1 VIELFRTKR
10 AGLRYLVLL
19 SGCAAV
25 CLLTACATTRSESVR
40 ASASRLDDASR
51 HFSSQ
56 IRYQRDDS
64 RRGHVSR
71 DAEALAKAAHNLD
84 RALDRG
90 NSRDDVEGE
99 YRRVTDSYEQLHSQL
114 ADEGYADQNRRVLD
128 DFDRVTAA
136 YRDVEA
142 GMSRRSAG
150 ARDSARY

>member
-1 VIELFRTKR
+1 MNTYLPRC
-10 AGLRYLVLL
+10 LVLL

-25 CLLTACATTRSESVR
+25 CLLAACATTRTESVR

-56 IRYQRDDS
+56 IQYQRDDS
-64 RRGHVSR
+64 RRGRVGG
-71 DAEALAKAAHNLD
+71 DAEALAKAAHNLN
-84 RALDRG
+84 RALDKG
-90 NSRDDVEGE
+90 NSRDNVEGE

-114 ADEGYADQNRRVLD
+114 ADEGYADQNRRVLE

-142 GMSRRSAG
+142 GMSRRSAST
-150 ARDSARY
+150 RDGGRY

>member
-1 VIELFRTKR
+1 MNTY
-10 AGLRYLVLL
+10 LRRHLAVL

-25 CLLTACATTRSESVR
+25 CLLAACATTRTESVR

-56 IRYQRDDS
+56 IHYQRDDS
-64 RRGHVSR
+64 RRGRVSG
-71 DAEALAKAAHNLD
+71 DAETLAKAAHNFN
-84 RALDRG
+84 RALDKG
-90 NSRDDVEGE
+90 NSRNDVEGE

-114 ADEGYADQNRRVLD
+114 ADEGYADQNRRVLE

-142 GMSRRSAG
+142 GMSRRSAN
-150 ARDSARY
+150 ARDSGRY